1 MYIHVIA
8 WVMLLFE
15 ILLLLFDVL
24 YFFQTYWAKEI
35 CWYKENRSSPSP
47 DSWVQFMN
55 LLNRRILITT
65 AKLDN
70 LILGYLHD
78 AIYQNYIHGMAQS
91 ETSDYV
97 YCVNIKI
104 K

>member
-1 MYIHVIA
+1 
-8 WVMLLFE
+8 
-15 ILLLLFDVL
+15 
-24 YFFQTYWAKEI
+24 
-35 CWYKENRSSPSP
+35 
-47 DSWVQFMN
+47 MN